1 VKQYYEER
9 AVSTALLTYLNTAG
23 WSDIVIKEGWDN
35 KTPIALRDISV
46 YVVRNSKTQ
55 LEMGSKS
62 KTFKRPIQVDAYM
75 ETEAQA
81 GAIADDI
88 MEFMDDVPLNI
99 VDETA
104 AILGTMECATDSIV
118 SDTLPPN
125 YSNPQV
131 TWWRGVVRGT
141 YESNYL
147 S

>member
-1 VKQYYEER
+1 LNQYYEVR
-9 AVSTALLTYLNTAG
+9 AVSTALQTYLATKG
-23 WSDIVIKEGWDN
+23 WTDLTPKEGWDN
-35 KTPIALRDISV
+35 KTPIALRDVSV
-46 YVVRNSKTQ
+46 YIVKSSKVQ
-55 LEMGSKS
+55 LELGSKS

-88 MEFMDDVPLNI
+88 MDFMDDMPLNI
-99 VDETA
+99 VSESNT
-104 AILGTMECATDSIV
+104 ILGTMVCDTDTIM
-118 SDTLPPN
+118 SDTMPPN
-125 YSNPQV
+125 YSNPKV